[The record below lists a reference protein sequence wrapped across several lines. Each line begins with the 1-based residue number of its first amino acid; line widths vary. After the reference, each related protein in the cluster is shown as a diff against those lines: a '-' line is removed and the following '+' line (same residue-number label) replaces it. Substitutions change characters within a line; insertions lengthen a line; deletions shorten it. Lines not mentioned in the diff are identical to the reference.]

1 MIVYITS
8 EIVILAYIL
17 DAEESNADI
26 LGGRSEMT
34 LSLGRQKAKQQ
45 YLILGGEVCLS
56 NVS

>member
-45 YLILGGEVCLS
+45 YSILGGEVC
-56 NVS
+56 

>member
-26 LGGRSEMT
+26 LRGHSDMT
-34 LSLGRQKAKQQ
+34 SSIVEGV
-45 YLILGGEVCLS
+45 GEVRAE
-56 NVS
+56 NEIYTNEIQI

>member
-26 LGGRSEMT
+26 LRGHSDMTSSIGGGGHDFESII
-34 LSLGRQKAKQQ
+34 KV
-45 YLILGGEVCLS
+45 ILV
-56 NVS
+56 